1 MHVQFNNSLDEIWQT
16 HLNDIPDL
24 KIPNYFSPLRKGGL
38 LFVGMNPS
46 FNQKA
51 AARFFAETGMSENA
65 AKDAF
70 RWDAMPR
77 MSRKTSIA
85 YSVWSRE
92 NYLTFFRFHNE
103 IAERCGLTWSHVDL
117 FNFRVTKQKTFK
129 NLLLEN
135 EGYKLAQ
142 LGLFDRALN
151 YIIPDIILVANAGAA
166 NMLKDYYNAEFDQRA
181 GHYFLELGG
190 RIVPTF
196 LSSMLTNG
204 RLDNFSRERLV
215 WHMARSMRSLNS

>member
-1 MHVQFNNSLDEIWQT
+1 MHDQFNDSLDEIWQT
-16 HLNDIPDL
+16 HLNDVPNL
-24 KIPNYFSPLRKGGL
+24 KIPNYFSPLLKGGL

-46 FNQKA
+46 FNEKA
-51 AARFFAETGMSENA
+51 TGRFFTATCMSETA
-65 AKDAF
+65 AQDSF
-70 RWDAMPR
+70 LWNVTPR
-77 MSRKTSIA
+77 MSRETSIA
-85 YSVWSRE
+85 YSEWSRE

-117 FNFRVTKQKTFK
+117 FNFRVTKQKAFK

-135 EGYKLAQ
+135 EAYKQAQ
-142 LGLFDRALN
+142 LALFDSVLN
-151 YIIPDIILVANAGAA
+151 YISPHLLLVANAGAA
-166 NMLKDYYNAEFDQRA
+166 NMLKDYYNAEFDQEA

-215 WHMARSMRSLNS
+215 WHMVRSMHSSNS